1 MIKHCKIKGILV
13 IIITLMMVQVNAQP
27 GTGNKQ
33 ARLERIEAQRV
44 AFITD
49 RLNLTPAEAQ
59 VFWPVYNEYDAKRH
73 ELMKNFHKAPPGEE
87 KAFEDMTDKEAIE
100 VADNQLIEAQKL
112 LDLRKEYHSKF
123 KSVLP
128 PQKVLGLYESEKDF
142 QKQLIDR
149 LRGGRGAG
157 MGKGPGKG
165 PRQGKGLGPC
175 NGNQNRLG
183 NRYCMPDN
191 E

>member
-1 MIKHCKIKGILV
+1 MIKHLKLKGILI
-13 IIITLMMVQVNAQP
+13 IIITFVMVQANAQP
-27 GTGNKQ
+27 RSANKQ
-33 ARLERIEAQRV
+33 DRMDRIEAQRV

-49 RLNLTPAEAQ
+49 RLRLTPAEAQ

-73 ELMKNFHKAPPGEE
+73 ELTKNFHKALAGDE

-100 VADNQLIEAQKL
+100 LADNQLIEAQKL

-149 LRGGRGAG
+149 LRDCKGPGQGKG
-157 MGKGPGKG
+157 LGQGQGKGPGKG
-165 PRQGKGLGPC
+165 
-175 NGNQNRLG
+175 NQNRAG
-183 NRYCMPDN
+183 NRYCAPDN